1 MFEDLGKLI
10 VAIQINYNRIC
21 NMWSESVDK
30 QINLKKKLVIDSK
43 EDAEILDSI
52 WRYRSLVND
61 EMINIMYNL
70 NTMSYDKSSVT
81 SRVKAQNSIV
91 YKL

>member
-1 MFEDLGKLI
+1 
-10 VAIQINYNRIC
+10 
-21 NMWSESVDK
+21 MWSESVDK

-91 YKL
+91 YKLENY